1 MKRLR
6 RVEAISSQI
15 RNEDVMEDR
24 QIKRPSI
31 KILSDELLERIVEE
45 AKDVLEQTGV
55 MVYGRINHR

>member
-1 MKRLR
+1 
-6 RVEAISSQI
+6 
-15 RNEDVMEDR
+15 MEDR

-45 AKDVLEQTGV
+45 AKDVLEETGV